1 MWIGNTKKNLDIKN
15 TVNRSALDVAAFF
28 CNHEVANLFVRMKL
42 ERTKKQ
48 LLSAGKRDKIR
59 KNINTLLEY
68 ALNGNINKHI
78 QNYVS
83 YPWINMNVCGN
94 IRINDT
100 FDLDQISNVLK
111 MLQSR
116 NTV

>member
-1 MWIGNTKKNLDIKN
+1 VDKEYKKNLHIKN
-15 TVNRSALDVAAFF
+15 TENRSALDVAAFF
-28 CNHEVANLFVRMKL
+28 CNHEVAKHFVRMKL
-42 ERTKKQ
+42 ESTKTQ
-48 LLSAGKRDKIR
+48 LISAGKRDKIR
-59 KNINTLLEY
+59 KDIDTLLEY
-68 ALNGNINKHI
+68 ALNGNINKRI
-78 QNYVS
+78 QNDVS

-100 FDLDQISNVLK
+100 FDFDQTSNVLK